1 MENNSLELINY
12 RNENYNKS
20 LNNKLLKLAS
30 NIPDSNGSRY
40 FEKIDKNIGI
50 VTDEFMYNYYKD
62 CVNLIYI
69 SSFKYKEII
78 ENSKIDMFLFV
89 SCWRGMEGNDWRGR
103 RKQENIISKI
113 IKLCRSKNIPTLF
126 QSIEDPSNYNVFIN
140 IAKDFDYIFTTDE
153 NKIEDYKKDCNN
165 ENVYLSMF
173 GVNPLFHNPIGIKSN
188 KKLKEVLFA
197 GSWMRKY
204 PHRCN
209 DMKKI
214 FDGVLSSNRE
224 LNIIDR
230 NFNENAYFYPKE
242 YIPYTSPSINHKDLQ
257 KIHKLY
263 DWIINVNSIKYS
275 PTMCAMRCYEAQALG
290 NAIISNYSI
299 AVNNNNPNI
308 FIVHDSKEV
317 NYILNSFNNEEIYK
331 HQVYGIRNV
340 MSDKCVFN
348 RIEDMMK
355 KIYPNFYINL
365 NKKVLV
371 VTKKITPTIKEIFN
385 RQSYQYKYLVE
396 EDKAKKIYNE
406 YDFIAFFK
414 EDYFYEEYYL
424 QDMINGFK
432 YTDSD
437 YITKDSYY
445 YNNQFIAGIEH
456 NYVNKMKDKYKTVF
470 DIKGFNLDFLLS
482 LNNFIFLNNGY
493 SIDPFGLNVKDSIS
507 NNENSYLLQK
517 MYDKLK
523 NKFLINDRSTSNN
536 EEDNKLL
543 EENKKEYKFSVIV
556 PLYNN
561 GRYLLNKCFN
571 SLKRSSMFNDMEII
585 LVDDGSSDKNTIGII
600 ESLNRENENIELYRF
615 NDISSG
621 SASRPRNK
629 GIEISTT
636 DYITFLDPDNEAV
649 NDGYAKLYKQI
660 VNSDYDMV
668 LGNMLK
674 AGNKEHVMKNTRS
687 KIIDN
692 PRQYEVNNKF
702 PVNSI
707 QAIMIKKNLILE
719 NNLKMVNGAIGQDT
733 LFFIELMLN
742 AKKIKIIEDIIHIY
756 YAAVKTSITNNNSIS
771 FFEKSLLLEKEMA
784 IKLENYGVKE
794 EYIYGKL
801 EFFYKNWYMSKLKN
815 TDKSMVIEITKIM
828 LEILNAYN
836 YTHIQDNEIKHF
848 IECAKSKKYDE
859 IKKIYF

>member
-12 RNENYNKS
+12 KNENYNKC
-20 LNNKLLKLAS
+20 LNNKLIKLVS

-69 SSFKYKEII
+69 SSLKYKEII

-257 KIHKLY
+257 KIYKLY

-355 KIYPNFYINL
+355 KVYPNFYINL

-445 YNNQFIAGIEH
+445 YNNQLISGIEH
-456 NYVNKMKDKYKTVF
+456 NYINKMKDKYKTVF
-470 DIKGFNLDFLLS
+470 DIKAFNLDFLLS
-482 LNNFIFLNNGY
+482 LNNSIFLNNGY
-493 SIDPFGLNVKDSIS
+493 SIDPFGLNVKNSIS
-507 NNENSYLLQK
+507 NNENSSLLQK
-517 MYDKLK
+517 IYDKLR
-523 NKFLINDRSTSNN
+523 NEFLVNDKSTSNN
-536 EEDNKLL
+536 KEDNKLL
-543 EENKKEYKFSVIV
+543 EGNKKEYKFSVIV
-556 PLYNN
+556 PIYNN

-585 LVDDGSSDKNTIGII
+585 LVDDASSDKDTIGIM
-600 ESLNRENENIELYRF
+600 ERLNKENENIKLYRF

-629 GIEISTT
+629 GIEIATT
-636 DYITFLDPDNEAV
+636 DYITFLDPDNESV
-649 NDGYAKLYKQI
+649 NDGYAKLYKEI

-674 AGNKEHVMKNTRS
+674 AGNNESVMKNRRS
-687 KIIDN
+687 KVIDN
-692 PRQYEVNNKF
+692 PRQYEVNNNF

-742 AKKIKIIEDIIHIY
+742 VKKIKIIEDIIHIY
-756 YAAVKTSITNNNSIS
+756 YAAVKTSITNNNSMS
-771 FFEKSLLLEKEMA
+771 FFEKSLLLEREMA
-784 IKLENYGVKE
+784 IKLESYGVKE

-815 TDKSMVIEITKIM
+815 ADKSMVMEITKIM
-828 LEILNAYN
+828 LDILNAYN
-836 YTHIQDNEIKHF
+836 YTHIQDNEIKDF
-848 IECAKSKKYDE
+848 IEYAKSKKYDE

>member
-1 MENNSLELINY
+1 MENNRLELINY
-12 RNENYNKS
+12 KNNNYNKS
-20 LNNKLLKLAS
+20 LNNKLLKLIS
-30 NIPDSNGSRY
+30 NMPDSNGSRY
-40 FEKIDKNIGI
+40 FKKIDKNIGI

-62 CVNLIYI
+62 SVSLIYI
-69 SSFKYKEII
+69 SSLKYKEII
-78 ENSKIDMFLFV
+78 ENNKIDMFLFV
-89 SCWRGMEGNDWRGR
+89 TCWRGMEDNDWRGR
-103 RKQENIISKI
+103 RKQESIISKI
-113 IKLCRSKNIPTLF
+113 TRLCKSKNIPTLF
-126 QSIEDPSNYNVFIN
+126 QSIEDPSNYNIFIN
-140 IAKDFDYIFTTDE
+140 IAKEFDYIFTTDKD
-153 NKIEDYKKDCNN
+153 KIEDYKNDCNN

-173 GVNPLFHNPIGIKSN
+173 GVNPLFHNPIGIKNN

-197 GSWMRKY
+197 GSWMTKY

-242 YIPYTSPSINHKDLQ
+242 YIPYTSPAINHKDLQ

-263 DWIINVNSIKYS
+263 DWIVNVNSIKYS

-308 FIVHDSKEV
+308 FIVHDSNEV
-317 NYILNSFNNEEIYK
+317 KYILDSFNEEEIYK
-331 HQVYGIRNV
+331 HQIYGIRNV

-348 RIEDMMK
+348 RIENMIK
-355 KIYPNFYINL
+355 KVYPHFYMNL

-371 VTKKITPTIKEIFN
+371 VAKKITPIIKVMFD
-385 RQSYQYKYLVE
+385 RQIYEYKYLVE

-445 YNNQFIAGIEH
+445 RNNQIVVGIEH
-456 NYVNKMKDKYKTVF
+456 NYVNQMKDKYKTVF
-470 DIKGFNLDFLLS
+470 DIKVFNLDFLLS
-482 LNNFIFLNNGY
+482 LNNSIYLNNGY
-493 SIDPFGLNVKDSIS
+493 SIDHFELNMKDSIS
-507 NNENSYLLQK
+507 NNESDSVIKKIYNNFR
-517 MYDKLK
+517 
-523 NKFLINDRSTSNN
+523 NKFKSRDANTS
-536 EEDNKLL
+536 DNKEDVEFLQ
-543 EENKKEYKFSVIV
+543 ENKYKFSVIV
-556 PLYNN
+556 PIYNN
-561 GRYLLNKCFN
+561 GRCLLNKCFN
-571 SLKRSSMFNDMEII
+571 SLKRSTMFKDMEIVLI
-585 LVDDGSSDKNTIGII
+585 DDGSSDKDTLVIL
-600 ESLNRENENIELYRF
+600 ERLNRENENIKLYKF

-649 NDGYAKLYKQI
+649 NDGYAKLYKKI
-660 VNSDYDMV
+660 VNSDYDLV

-674 AGNKEHVMKNTRS
+674 VGNKENVMKNRRT
-687 KIIDN
+687 KIIEN
-692 PRQYEVNNKF
+692 PRQYEINNKF

-707 QAIMIKKNLILE
+707 QAIMIRKNFILE

-742 AKKIKIIEDIIHIY
+742 AKRIKIIEDIIHIY
-756 YAAVKTSITNNNSIS
+756 YAAVTTSITNNKSIS

-784 IKLENYGVKE
+784 IRLDSYGVKK

-801 EFFYKNWYMSKLKN
+801 EYFYKNWYMSKLKN
-815 TDKSMVIEITKIM
+815 ADKSMVIEITRIM

-836 YTHIQDNEIKHF
+836 YMNIQDKYIKDF
-848 IECAKSKKYDE
+848 VECAKAEKYDE
-859 IKKIYF
+859 IEKIYF

>member
-1 MENNSLELINY
+1 
-12 RNENYNKS
+12 
-20 LNNKLLKLAS
+20 
-30 NIPDSNGSRY
+30 
-40 FEKIDKNIGI
+40 
-50 VTDEFMYNYYKD
+50 
-62 CVNLIYI
+62 
-69 SSFKYKEII
+69 
-78 ENSKIDMFLFV
+78 
-89 SCWRGMEGNDWRGR
+89 
-103 RKQENIISKI
+103 
-113 IKLCRSKNIPTLF
+113 
-126 QSIEDPSNYNVFIN
+126 
-140 IAKDFDYIFTTDE
+140 
-153 NKIEDYKKDCNN
+153 
-165 ENVYLSMF
+165 
-173 GVNPLFHNPIGIKSN
+173 
-188 KKLKEVLFA
+188 
-197 GSWMRKY
+197 
-204 PHRCN
+204 
-209 DMKKI
+209 
-214 FDGVLSSNRE
+214 
-224 LNIIDR
+224 
-230 NFNENAYFYPKE
+230 
-242 YIPYTSPSINHKDLQ
+242 
-257 KIHKLY
+257 
-263 DWIINVNSIKYS
+263 
-275 PTMCAMRCYEAQALG
+275 MCAMRCYEAQALG

-317 NYILNSFNNEEIYK
+317 NSILNSFNNEEIYK

-355 KIYPNFYINL
+355 KVYPDFYINL

-371 VTKKITPTIKEIFN
+371 VTKKITPTIKESFN

-445 YNNQFIAGIEH
+445 YNNQLISGIEH
-456 NYVNKMKDKYKTVF
+456 NYVNKMKDKYKTLF
-470 DIKGFNLDFLLS
+470 EIKAFNLDFLLS
-482 LNNFIFLNNGY
+482 LNNSISLNNGY
-493 SIDPFGLNVKDSIS
+493 SIEPFGLNVKNSIS
-507 NNENSYLLQK
+507 NNENSSLLQK
-517 MYDKLK
+517 IYDKLR
-523 NKFLINDRSTSNN
+523 NGFLVNDKSTSNN
-536 EEDNKLL
+536 VEDNKLL
-543 EENKKEYKFSVIV
+543 KENKKEYKFSVIV
-556 PLYNN
+556 PIYNN

-585 LVDDGSSDKNTIGII
+585 LVDDASSDKDTIGIM
-600 ESLNRENENIELYRF
+600 ESLNRENENIKLYRF

-649 NDGYAKLYKQI
+649 NDGYAKLYKEI
-660 VNSDYDMV
+660 VSSDYDMV

-674 AGNKEHVMKNTRS
+674 AGNKESVMKNRRS
-687 KIIDN
+687 KVIDN
-692 PRQYEVNNKF
+692 PRQYEVNNNF

-719 NNLKMVNGAIGQDT
+719 KNLKMVNGAIGQDT

-742 AKKIKIIEDIIHIY
+742 VKKIKIIEDIIHIY

-771 FFEKSLLLEKEMA
+771 FFEKSLLLEREMA
-784 IKLENYGVKE
+784 IKLESYGVKE
-794 EYIYGKL
+794 MYIYGKL

-815 TDKSMVIEITKIM
+815 ADKSMVMEITKIM
-828 LEILNAYN
+828 LEILNVYN
-836 YTHIQDNEIKHF
+836 HTHIQDNEIKDF
-848 IECAKSKKYDE
+848 IEYAKSKKYDE

>member
-1 MENNSLELINY
+1 MENNRLELINY
-12 RNENYNKS
+12 KNNNYNKS
-20 LNNKLLKLAS
+20 LNNKLLKLIA

-40 FEKIDKNIGI
+40 FKKIDKNIGI

-62 CVNLIYI
+62 SVNLIYV
-69 SSFKYKEII
+69 SSLKYKEII
-78 ENSKIDMFLFV
+78 ENNKIDMFLFV
-89 SCWRGMEGNDWRGR
+89 TCWRGMEDNDWRGR
-103 RKQENIISKI
+103 RKQESIISKI
-113 IKLCRSKNIPTLF
+113 TKLCKYKNIPTLF
-126 QSIEDPSNYNVFIN
+126 QSIEDPSNYNIFIN
-140 IAKDFDYIFTTDE
+140 IAKEFDYIFTTDE
-153 NKIEDYKKDCNN
+153 DKIEDYKNDCNN

-173 GVNPLFHNPIGIKSN
+173 GVNPLFHNPIGIKNN

-197 GSWMRKY
+197 GSWMTKY

-242 YIPYTSPSINHKDLQ
+242 YIPYTSPAINHKDLQ

-263 DWIINVNSIKYS
+263 DWIVNVNSIKYS

-308 FIVHDSKEV
+308 FIVYDSNEV
-317 NYILNSFNNEEIYK
+317 KYILNSFNEEEIYK
-331 HQVYGIRNV
+331 HQIYGIRNV

-348 RIEDMMK
+348 RIENMINK
-355 KIYPNFYINL
+355 VYPHFYINL

-371 VTKKITPTIKEIFN
+371 VAKKITPIIKVMFD
-385 RQSYQYKYLVE
+385 RQIYEYKYLVE
-396 EDKAKKIYNE
+396 ENKAKEIYNE

-445 YNNQFIAGIEH
+445 HNNQIVVGIEH
-456 NYVNKMKDKYKTVF
+456 NYVNEMKDKYKTVF
-470 DIKGFNLDFLLS
+470 HIKVFNLDFLLS
-482 LNNFIFLNNGY
+482 LNNSIYLNNGY
-493 SIDPFGLNVKDSIS
+493 SIDHFELNIKDSIS
-507 NNENSYLLQK
+507 NNENNSVIKKIYNNFRNKFKSRDVNTSDNKEDDKLLQ
-517 MYDKLK
+517 
-523 NKFLINDRSTSNN
+523 
-536 EEDNKLL
+536 
-543 EENKKEYKFSVIV
+543 ENKYKFSVIV
-556 PLYNN
+556 PIYNN
-561 GRYLLNKCFN
+561 GRCLLNKCFN
-571 SLKRSSMFNDMEII
+571 SLKRSTMFKDMEIVLI
-585 LVDDGSSDKNTIGII
+585 DDGSSDKDTLAIL
-600 ESLNRENENIELYRF
+600 ERLNRENENIKLYKF

-649 NDGYAKLYKQI
+649 NDGYAKLYKKI

-674 AGNKEHVMKNTRS
+674 VGNKENVMKNRRTR
-687 KIIDN
+687 IIEN
-692 PRQYEVNNKF
+692 PRQYEINNKF

-707 QAIMIKKNLILE
+707 QAIMIRKNFILE

-742 AKKIKIIEDIIHIY
+742 SKRIKIIEDIIHIY
-756 YAAVKTSITNNNSIS
+756 YAAVITSITNNKSIS

-784 IKLENYGVKE
+784 IKLDSYEVKE
-794 EYIYGKL
+794 EYVYGKL
-801 EFFYKNWYMSKLKN
+801 EYFYKNWYISKLKN
-815 TDKSMVIEITKIM
+815 ADKSMVAEITKIM

-836 YTHIQDNEIKHF
+836 YMNIQDKYIKDF
-848 IECAKSKKYDE
+848 VECAKAEKYDE

>member
-12 RNENYNKS
+12 KNENYNKC
-20 LNNKLLKLAS
+20 LNNKLIKLVS

-50 VTDEFMYNYYKD
+50 VTDEFMYNYYKGS
-62 CVNLIYI
+62 VNLIYI
-69 SSFKYKEII
+69 SSLKYKEII

-482 LNNFIFLNNGY
+482 LNNSIFLNNGY

-523 NKFLINDRSTSNN
+523 NKFLINDRSTSGN

-556 PLYNN
+556 PIYNN

-571 SLKRSSMFNDMEII
+571 SLKRSSMFSDMEII
-585 LVDDGSSDKNTIGII
+585 LVDDGSSDKDTIGIM
-600 ESLNRENENIELYRF
+600 ESLNRENENIELYKF

-636 DYITFLDPDNEAV
+636 AYITFLDPDNEAV

-674 AGNKEHVMKNTRS
+674 AGNKEHVMKNRRS

-771 FFEKSLLLEKEMA
+771 FFEKSLLLEREMA

-815 TDKSMVIEITKIM
+815 ADKSMVIEITKIM

-848 IECAKSKKYDE
+848 IESAKSKKYDE

>member
-12 RNENYNKS
+12 KNENYNKS

-69 SSFKYKEII
+69 SSLKYKEII
-78 ENSKIDMFLFV
+78 ENNKIDMFLFV
-89 SCWRGMEGNDWRGR
+89 TCWKGMEDNDWRGK
-103 RKQENIISKI
+103 RKQENILSKI
-113 IKLCRSKNIPTLF
+113 ILLCRSKNIPTLF

-140 IAKDFDYIFTTDE
+140 IAKGFDYIFTTDE
-153 NKIEDYKKDCNN
+153 NKIEDYKNDCNN

-173 GVNPLFHNPIGIKSN
+173 GVNPLFHNPIGIKNN

-197 GSWMRKY
+197 GSWMTKY
-204 PHRCN
+204 PHRCK

-242 YIPYTSPSINHKDLQ
+242 YIPYTSPSINHEDLQ

-317 NYILNSFNNEEIYK
+317 NSILNSFNNEEIYK

-355 KIYPNFYINL
+355 KVYPDFYINL

-371 VTKKITPTIKEIFN
+371 VTKKITPTIKESFN

-396 EDKAKKIYNE
+396 EDKVKKIYNE

-445 YNNQFIAGIEH
+445 YNNQLISGIEH

-470 DIKGFNLDFLLS
+470 DTKAFNLDFLLS
-482 LNNFIFLNNGY
+482 LNNSIFLNKGY
-493 SIDPFGLNVKDSIS
+493 SIDPFGLNVKNSIS
-507 NNENSYLLQK
+507 NNENSSLLQK
-517 MYDKLK
+517 IYDKLR
-523 NKFLINDRSTSNN
+523 NEFLINDRSISGN

-543 EENKKEYKFSVIV
+543 KENKKEYKFSVIV
-556 PLYNN
+556 PIYNN

-585 LVDDGSSDKNTIGII
+585 LVDDASSDKDTIGIM
-600 ESLNRENENIELYRF
+600 ESLNRENENIKLYKF

-674 AGNKEHVMKNTRS
+674 AGNKESVMKNRRS

-719 NNLKMVNGAIGQDT
+719 KNLKMVNGAIGQDT

-742 AKKIKIIEDIIHIY
+742 VKKIKIIEDIIHIY

-771 FFEKSLLLEKEMA
+771 FFEKSLLLEREMA

-794 EYIYGKL
+794 EYIYEKL

-815 TDKSMVIEITKIM
+815 ADKSMVIEITKIM
-828 LEILNAYN
+828 LEILNVYN

-848 IECAKSKKYDE
+848 IEYAKSKKYDE
-859 IKKIYF
+859 IKEIYF